1 MKTKENRCRICIY
14 ILGLIILALGL
25 TLNTK
30 AGLGVSPIISIAYA
44 ASELTGYNFGNTTFA
59 EYSVFVVIEIV
70 LLCIRWRKQKKA
82 QDEALQNAKK
92 ADSRMILLMDVLQLP
107 LSLVFTRFLNLFS
120 KLIPNV
126 QTDGKSVA
134 AALGIKLAVLA
145 LALILTGI
153 GAALSLNMRI
163 VPNPGDGIVQAISD
177 FIHKSVGFTKNCIDI
192 TCVITTVVVCLLCG
206 GKIYGVGIGTI
217 IAMVA
222 VGRTIAVFNHFT
234 KKKLMQVTGLEES

>member
-1 MKTKENRCRICIY
+1 M
-14 ILGLIILALGL
+14 
-25 TLNTK
+25 
-30 AGLGVSPIISIAYA
+30 
-44 ASELTGYNFGNTTFA
+44 
-59 EYSVFVVIEIV
+59 VIEIV

-192 TCVITTVVVCLLCG
+192 TCVIATVVVCLLCG

-222 VGRTIAVFNHFT
+222 VGRIIAVFNHFT

>member
-1 MKTKENRCRICIY
+1 MKIKENRCRICIY

-44 ASELTGYNFGNTTFA
+44 ASELAGYNFGNTTFA
-59 EYSVFVVIEIV
+59 EYSVFVAIEIV

-177 FIHKSVGFTKNCIDI
+177 FIHKSVGFTKNCVDI
-192 TCVITTVVVCLLCG
+192 TCVIITVVVCLLCG

-222 VGRTIAVFNHFT
+222 VGRIIAVFNHFT

>member
-25 TLNTK
+25 TLNT
-30 AGLGVSPIISIAYA
+30 
-44 ASELTGYNFGNTTFA
+44 
-59 EYSVFVVIEIV
+59 
-70 LLCIRWRKQKKA
+70 
-82 QDEALQNAKK
+82 K

-120 KLIPNV
+120 KLIPDV

-163 VPNPGDGIVQAISD
+163 VPNPGDGIYRRFRILSTRVLD
-177 FIHKSVGFTKNCIDI
+177 
-192 TCVITTVVVCLLCG
+192 LRR
-206 GKIYGVGIGTI
+206 
-217 IAMVA
+217 IA
-222 VGRTIAVFNHFT
+222 
-234 KKKLMQVTGLEES
+234 